1 MGTVWIENDKQ
12 RELQFKDIL
21 QKLDCYEL
29 VKMIKTLYLKN
40 EKRMAEGKKATGMD
54 QRYFKLAERTLHEE
68 LAVVLEMPQDEIGH
82 YIIEQVE
89 HIEKNS

>member
-21 QKLDCYEL
+21 QKLDCYKL

-40 EKRMAEGKKATGMD
+40 EKRMAEGKKATSTD
-54 QRYFKLAERTLHEE
+54 QRYFKLAEWTLHEE